1 MGHFCPPESGSGYGS
16 RDPIESGSGSTGL
29 PKRQIEQCCQLQK
42 KGAFAAVP
50 DTPMEGVGGVLIA
63 AFSDALSRPKATR
76 VDWMGG
82 KEREEERRE
91 REGSTRCRSSRS
103 RDSSSEMALLNR
115 VNQNQNL
122 SASSSAYSTIQ

>member
-1 MGHFCPPESGSGYGS
+1 
-16 RDPIESGSGSTGL
+16 
-29 PKRQIEQCCQLQK
+29 
-42 KGAFAAVP
+42 
-50 DTPMEGVGGVLIA
+50 VGRVLIA
-63 AFSDALSRPKATR
+63 AFSEALSRPKATR

-103 RDSSSEMALLNR
+103 RDSSSEMALLNS

-122 SASSSAYSTIQ
+122 SASSSAYSTIQQIVNSANQRWRCLTG